1 MVACPVRLKPDT
13 TYDGSCPVR
22 LKPDTTYDGSCPVR
36 LKPDTTYVGSYARRL
51 LLLSLGMAALLSLA
65 PVGAQVTD
73 IPAAGTATRLVDRA
87 QLMRDV
93 ETLAAPAFE
102 GRRTGT
108 PGALKAR
115 QWLVDQFRAIG
126 LTAAGTEEYLQ
137 PFTFST
143 WDREALLPGGRP
155 FRTDY
160 AAANVIGRVAGR
172 EARARLL
179 VVTAH
184 YDHLGIRDGVLFPG
198 ADDNAS
204 GVAALLAAARHFARN
219 PPRHSI
225 MFAALDAEELGLHGA
240 RALVDSALLSRR
252 AVAMNINL
260 DMVSRNDRNEIYA
273 AGTYH
278 APWLVPILQDVQTRA
293 SVKILFGHDRPMDRA
308 GGLEDWTHSSDHGP
322 FHDAGIPF
330 VYAGV
335 EDHPDYH
342 KPTDTASRI
351 DARFSGDAADM
362 ILEALRTIDLRVD

>member
-1 MVACPVRLKPDT
+1 MA
-13 TYDGSCPVR
+13 SCPVR
-22 LKPDTTYDGSCPVR
+22 LKPDPTYGVSR
-36 LKPDTTYVGSYARRL
+36 LRDAL
-51 LLLSLGMAALLSLA
+51 LALLVAALLSQA
-65 PVGAQVTD
+65 PLGAQVTAA
-73 IPAAGTATRLVDRA
+73 PAGAATRLVDRA

-93 ETLAAPAFE
+93 ETLAAQAFE

-137 PFTFST
+137 PFAFSIRDT
-143 WDREALLPGGRP
+143 GALLPGGRP
-155 FRTDY
+155 FRADY
-160 AAANVIGRVAGR
+160 AAANVIGRVPGR

-204 GVAALLAAARHFARN
+204 GVAVLLAAARHFVRN
-219 PPRHSI
+219 PPRHPI
-225 MFAALDAEELGLHGA
+225 MFAALDAEELGLRGG
-240 RALVDSALLSRR
+240 RALVDSALLSRG

-293 SVKILFGHDRPMDRA
+293 SVKVLFGHDRPMDG

-322 FHDAGIPF
+322 FHDAGIAW
-330 VYAGV
+330 VYFGV
-335 EDHPDYH
+335 EDHADYH
-342 KPTDTASRI
+342 QPTDTPDRV
-351 DARFSGDAADM
+351 DAGFYGDAADM
-362 ILEALRTIDLRVD
+362 IIEAIRAIDTRVD